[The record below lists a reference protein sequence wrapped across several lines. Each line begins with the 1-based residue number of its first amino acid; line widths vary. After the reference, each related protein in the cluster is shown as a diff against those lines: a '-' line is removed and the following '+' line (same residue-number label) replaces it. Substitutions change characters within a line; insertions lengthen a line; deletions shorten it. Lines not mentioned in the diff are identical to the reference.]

1 MNNFIKNKGK
11 PSRGT
16 TTTTTTTTTAAVE
29 EDELA
34 LVKSAAWAW
43 YEHGSGSG
51 SDGRPIREFDA
62 SRTKT
67 DPKPSRYKLE
77 ALRNNNNNNSNKV
90 RQVSKL
96 RSSSSGNNSLLDHY
110 EVERISKQLD
120 YYIESSRAKY
130 RSFSAAGGD
139 GLAAE
144 PAVAPAEMKSINKVV
159 GRKKAGKDSRLKHI
173 PVACRSSRGDVV
185 ESHRKFVYS
194 RPERGGV
201 VAVVEVGSCRPRAWS
216 ARA

>member
-11 PSRGT
+11 PSRG
-16 TTTTTTTTTAAVE
+16 TTTTTAAVE

-51 SDGRPIREFDA
+51 SEGRPIRESDA

-77 ALRNNNNNNSNKV
+77 ALRNNNNNNNNNNV

-120 YYIESSRAKY
+120 YYIESSRANY
-130 RSFSAAGGD
+130 RRSFSAAAA
-139 GLAAE
+139 GLAVE
-144 PAVAPAEMKSINKVV
+144 PVAAAAEMKSINKVV
-159 GRKKAGKDSRLKHI
+159 GRKKAGKESRLKHI

-194 RPERGGV
+194 RPERGGGV

-216 ARA
+216 ARV

>member
-16 TTTTTTTTTAAVE
+16 TTTTTAAAVE

-51 SDGRPIREFDA
+51 SEGRPIREFDA

-77 ALRNNNNNNSNKV
+77 ALRNNNNNV
-90 RQVSKL
+90 RQVPKL

-130 RSFSAAGGD
+130 RRSFSAAGNG
-139 GLAAE
+139 GLAVE
-144 PAVAPAEMKSINKVV
+144 PVAAAAEMKSINKVV
-159 GRKKAGKDSRLKHI
+159 GRKKAGKESRLKHI